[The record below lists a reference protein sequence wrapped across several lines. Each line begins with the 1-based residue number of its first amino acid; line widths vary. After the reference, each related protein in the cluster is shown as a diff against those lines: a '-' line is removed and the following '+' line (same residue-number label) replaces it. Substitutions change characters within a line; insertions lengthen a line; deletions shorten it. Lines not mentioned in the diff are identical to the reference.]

1 MWSPATA
8 DAALQGF
15 PGASHSQ
22 VDPYHLL
29 SYHTNTHGLAF
40 TLICLVPEVCVISAL
55 GQVSVPPK
63 SRQINQSCGN
73 DTVNLWVS
81 GQSATTA
88 PSSQTTFLWKSS
100 AGGPPSVGAVVVE
113 VALVLSS
120 TPEDDLLAE
129 QSKGQHQKSEQ
140 PLSGATNTRS
150 TPTRH
155 SNLMLCISSRLVL
168 YISASHWLYAFTACE
183 TC

>member
-29 SYHTNTHGLAF
+29 SCQTNTHGLAF
-40 TLICLVPEVCVISAL
+40 TLMVFVPEVCMISAL
-55 GQVSVPPK
+55 GHVSVPPQF
-63 SRQINQSCGN
+63 RQINQSCGN
-73 DTVNLWVS
+73 DTVSLWVS

-88 PSSQTTFLWKSS
+88 PSSQTTFLLKSS

-113 VALVLSS
+113 VVLVLSS

-140 PLSGATNTRS
+140 PLSGTTNTRS
-150 TPTRH
+150 TPTRN
-155 SNLMLCISSRLVL
+155 SVFMLSISSTSTLCIF
-168 YISASHWLYAFTACE
+168 ASH
-183 TC
+183 